1 MSADN
6 KAYFSIGCGLGIM
19 VMLFVWLFVDLL
31 F

>member
-1 MSADN
+1 MTTDN
-6 KAYFSIGCGLGIM
+6 KAYFSIGGGLGIM